1 MGLDQNTL
9 NKQLAESAELVERFA
24 GVCLNL
30 RSEIELS
37 SGVLPATMENL
48 RTTVR
53 ELKDISECSDRV
65 RLASAL
71 SLIEDGLAELHGGRA
86 LTDASA
92 ATLLAQAQMVLEKLF
107 SAESSFDESFLLT
120 ELESLCGQFMLNCIY
135 SSARDVPPA
144 GVETETESETETE
157 TEAEAGAGIVRPECL
172 RSDEVQLV
180 SKFNTRD
187 EAFFLYS
194 GCGDSS
200 RVLTRILPVG
210 DVLIYREHAEDFLFI
225 FATELEQPL
234 VEAIVEG
241 SVRLLQKNA
250 QDVESVVAAWVL
262 SLPVVQGYP
271 VIEPQAELSVGAV
284 SAVAPAEVQIQEV
297 VEIDAPVE
305 QSVEVHAPVPETVDV
320 PVDETVV
327 VDVPVDEKLSCDS
340 SLEQPLPA
348 TLPAAAT
355 TEDSGNQENV
365 SETYQLSETSQSEL
379 VADFLSNAHR
389 LLETLNR
396 ALLTLERNPAETSVV
411 DEVFRAAHTIK
422 GTAGMLGFS
431 GVEKLLHAL
440 EGAFDKIRLGQL
452 KPTADVVDLLLVGSD
467 KVRDLFILIEF
478 GKTPEIE
485 VDDYLSKLEDLGC
498 NKAPDD
504 VPAELNKDDGP
515 DNFSLPSANRNET
528 QGSIRVD
535 LKRLESLVNLVG
547 ELVTDRTR
555 FADIGEELRK
565 SPMHSDLGHRMSESV
580 SIFGRHMNEV
590 QNLIMQVRM
599 VPAGELF
606 SKFSRMVRD
615 LARQTG
621 KEVELQVEGADVE
634 LDKTLVEDLADTLIH
649 LLRNAVD
656 HGIEFPEIRE
666 SLGKPR
672 TGKIQLNVSRQGN
685 LVVICVS
692 DDGQGL
698 DTEKIRLKAIEK
710 GLAGANEVLSRSD
723 LFELI
728 FRQGF
733 STAEKVTNISGRG
746 VGMDVVK
753 MDIQRLKGVISLE
766 SQEGRGTAVSVKLP
780 LTLAIVPSL
789 VVEVQGEGF
798 AIPLINVIESLRI
811 DPSEIQQMGSSRF
824 FKVREQVIPVVNLR
838 EALEIPSGH
847 KETGY
852 RRPAVSSTLQTRS
865 RERVVFVV
873 IGIGSE
879 RFGLVV
885 DRLISQ
891 QDIVIRS
898 LGRLLRNNMALAG
911 GCVMGDGRVAL
922 VLDVAH
928 IFGNENNQR
937 SKHARRA
944 S

>member
-1 MGLDQNTL
+1 MGLEQNIL
-9 NKQLAESAELVERFA
+9 NKQMAESAELVERFA

-53 ELKDISECSDRV
+53 ELKDISERSDRL
-65 RLASAL
+65 RLASAF
-71 SLIEDGLAELHGGRA
+71 SLIEDGLAELHDGRA

-92 ATLLAQAQMVLEKLF
+92 ATLLAQAQLVLEKLF
-107 SAESSFDESFLLT
+107 SASTSFDESFLLT
-120 ELESLCGQFMLNCIY
+120 ELESLCGQFMLCCIY
-135 SSARDVPPA
+135 SSARNVPSA
-144 GVETETESETETE
+144 GVEH
-157 TEAEAGAGIVRPECL
+157 EAEAKAEAEAEAEAKAEAEAEAETAIVRPECL
-172 RSDEVQLV
+172 RSDEVQLI
-180 SKFNTRD
+180 SKFKTRD

-241 SVRLLQKNA
+241 SVRLLQKSA
-250 QDVESVVAAWVL
+250 QDIESVVAAWVL
-262 SLPVVQGYP
+262 SLPVVQELP
-271 VIEPQAELSVGAV
+271 VIEPQAELSVEAV
-284 SAVAPAEVQIQEV
+284 SAVTPAEVQVQEG
-297 VEIDAPVE
+297 VEIDAPV
-305 QSVEVHAPVPETVDV
+305 PETFEVDV
-320 PVDETVV
+320 PVE
-327 VDVPVDEKLSCDS
+327 EKLSRDS
-340 SLEQPLPA
+340 SLQLPLPA
-348 TLPAAAT
+348 TLPPAAAS
-355 TEDSGNQENV
+355 ESSEYQENV

-485 VDDYLSKLEDLGC
+485 VDDYLSKLEELGC
-498 NKAPDD
+498 NIAPDD
-504 VPAELNKDDGP
+504 VPAELNKYDGP
-515 DNFSLPSANRNET
+515 DNFSQSSGHSNET

-535 LKRLESLVNLVG
+535 LKRLESLVSLVS

-580 SIFGRHMNEV
+580 SIFGRHMNEI

-606 SKFSRMVRD
+606 LKFSRMVRD

-621 KEVELQVEGADVE
+621 KEVELQVEGAEVE
-634 LDKTLVEDLADTLIH
+634 LDKTLVEELADTLIH

-656 HGIEFPEIRE
+656 HGIELPEIRE

-672 TGKIQLNVSRQGN
+672 TGKIQLKVSRQGN
-685 LVVICVS
+685 LVVICVT

-698 DTEKIRLKAIEK
+698 NTEKIRLKAIEK
-710 GLAGANEVLSRSD
+710 GLAGANETLSRSD

-753 MDIQRLKGVISLE
+753 MDIQRLKGVISLD

-789 VVEVQGEGF
+789 VVEVHGEGF
-798 AIPLINVIESLRI
+798 AIPLVNVIESLRI

-824 FKVREQVIPVVNLR
+824 FKVREQVIPVVNLA

-852 RRPAVSSTLQTRS
+852 RRPAVSSTLQTRR

-873 IGIGSE
+873 LGIGPE
-879 RFGLVV
+879 RFGLIV
-885 DRLISQ
+885 DRIISQ

-898 LGRLLRNNMALAG
+898 LGRLLRNDLALAG

-937 SKHARRA
+937 GKHARRA